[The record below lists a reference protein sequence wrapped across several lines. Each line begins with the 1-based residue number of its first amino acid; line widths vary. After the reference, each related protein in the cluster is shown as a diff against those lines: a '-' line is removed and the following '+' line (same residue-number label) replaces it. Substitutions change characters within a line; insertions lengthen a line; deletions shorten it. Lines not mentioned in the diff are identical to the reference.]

1 MADIIIRDE
10 DIRNL
15 IKVMRVA
22 GKDLATNMRKEIR
35 VVAKP
40 VVDDMKDTVQAM
52 PMPASRGATPYT
64 GPTGPGGISSR
75 IAGAV
80 KVQVAQSGVRI
91 RVATGSLGDASK
103 LPGYMDAG
111 KTWRHP
117 VMGNRKA
124 WVSQR
129 AARDGWFTKTGIEHH
144 PKIRRQVMEILTRYA
159 TQLAARL

>member
-1 MADIIIRDE
+1 MSEIIIRDQ

-15 IKVMRVA
+15 IRVMRVA
-22 GKDLATNMRKEIR
+22 GKDLATEMRKEIR

-40 VVDDMKDTVQAM
+40 VITDMQDTVQAL
-52 PMPASRGATPYT
+52 PMPDSRGATPYT
-64 GPTGPGGISSR
+64 GPTGPGGISGR
-75 IAGAV
+75 IAAAV

-91 RVATGSLGDASK
+91 RVATGSLGNAKK

-111 KTWRHP
+111 VTWRHP

-129 AARDGWFTKTGIEHH
+129 AARDGWFSKTGIEHH